1 MKFSAPIRYI
11 LIFVF
16 MCTLIACKNT
26 DKGNSTTNSTVETP
40 IVIGNGVYYW
50 KTSFEWNDYDQE
62 FIDRHAIKRLYLR
75 VFDVDYDK
83 ESCMSVPIAT
93 VRFKDKVPEHLEI
106 VPVVYITTTSL
117 KDIDYY
123 TNDLYSRIRAIA
135 KRNGFP
141 KVREI
146 QLDCDW
152 TVTNKDLYFNLCKK
166 IKSIASKDDITIS
179 ATIRLHQLRQE
190 APPVDRGVLML
201 YNTGSIYNPSTENS
215 ILSSNDVKPYL
226 RERIEYSIPL
236 SVAYPTYAWGILIRK
251 KQFMAILHK
260 TDFSDESQY
269 KKVKENI
276 YEVIQEHYLE
286 NKQLHIGDK
295 IRLEDSD
302 MCEISA
308 VQSMVK
314 EKVSSIES
322 VVLYHLDS
330 LNMSKYSN
338 EEIGKILK

>member
-1 MKFSAPIRYI
+1 
-11 LIFVF
+11 
-16 MCTLIACKNT
+16 
-26 DKGNSTTNSTVETP
+26 
-40 IVIGNGVYYW
+40 
-50 KTSFEWNDYDQE
+50 
-62 FIDRHAIKRLYLR
+62 
-75 VFDVDYDK
+75 
-83 ESCMSVPIAT
+83 
-93 VRFKDKVPEHLEI
+93 
-106 VPVVYITTTSL
+106 
-117 KDIDYY
+117 
-123 TNDLYSRIRAIA
+123 
-135 KRNGFP
+135 
-141 KVREI
+141 
-146 QLDCDW
+146 
-152 TVTNKDLYFNLCKK
+152 
-166 IKSIASKDDITIS
+166 
-179 ATIRLHQLRQE
+179 
-190 APPVDRGVLML
+190 ML